1 MQVNTGE
8 EGGLCGM
15 GLRRE
20 RTVRDPLSE
29 ATQLTQPVQE
39 GRVRELS
46 TAGHNLAVS
55 AKSFVAVRG
64 VHEVHNR

>member
-1 MQVNTGE
+1 
-8 EGGLCGM
+8 M

-39 GRVRELS
+39 GGVRELS